1 VFFFVHCLGV
11 GLLKLVKLVGVVTFC
26 GLNVVA
32 THAMAAGERG
42 HPSSILGLDIER
54 LGELILGK
62 TATDAADDGLAPTI
76 APKVRTRLKRV
87 KPLRFDPKYRNRYV
101 ELAKRYAKQYGVPY
115 ALVDGVMRV
124 ESRYQRTA
132 YNGGAVGL
140 MQIKPRTARDIGYSG
155 TVSGLYAPETN
166 IEYGVKYL
174 AGAYRR
180 AEGDICGT
188 IMRYQSGYY
197 ARHINGANLAYCAK
211 VQSIMVSLDSNA
223 PA

>member
-1 VFFFVHCLGV
+1 
-11 GLLKLVKLVGVVTFC
+11 LKLVKLVGLVSFC
-26 GLNVVA
+26 GLSVVA
-32 THAMAAGERG
+32 TNAMAAGEHG
-42 HPSSILGLDIER
+42 NPSSNFGLDIER

-62 TATDAADDGLAPTI
+62 KAGDAADEGLAPTI
-76 APKVRTRLKRV
+76 TPKVRTRLKRV
-87 KPLRFDPKYRNRYV
+87 KPLRYDSTRRSRYV
-101 ELAKRYAKQYGVPY
+101 NLAKRYAKLYGVPFS
-115 ALVDGVMRV
+115 LVDAVMRV
-124 ESRYQRTA
+124 ESRYQRAA

-166 IEYGVKYL
+166 IKYGVKYL
-174 AGAYRR
+174 AGAFQR

-197 ARHINGANLAYCAK
+197 ARRINGANLAYCAK
-211 VQSIMVSLDSNA
+211 VQSIMVSLDLNT